1 MRRIPFESSWI
12 LLLQFFFC
20 SDQHEYIILW
30 FNEFFF
36 LLWRCMTWPNRFYQV
51 VKFAYFLQW
60 FCVDCDQWEYANR
73 REKQKK
79 CIVESRRN
87 RGCCSSDSMAHVRRT
102 ITCVSRACVYRL
114 MTPPKKKETYNL
126 WLPLNSQMGVVASIY
141 SSSISWQTVSSN
153 HTSNMDASKLKMT
166 IGSAL
171 VLLVKKIMT
180 LLHLVWTV
188 YFLVRLCCC

>member
-102 ITCVSRACVYRL
+102 ITCVSCACVYRL
-114 MTPPKKKETYNL
+114 MTPQKKKKRTTYGFL
-126 WLPLNSQMGVVASIY
+126 WIRKWEWWHLFI
-141 SSSISWQTVSSN
+141 
-153 HTSNMDASKLKMT
+153 
-166 IGSAL
+166 L
-171 VLLVKKIMT
+171 VLSVGKRSVPITHPTWM
-180 LLHLVWTV
+180 HLSWKWRSAPRWF
-188 YFLVRLCCC
+188 YW